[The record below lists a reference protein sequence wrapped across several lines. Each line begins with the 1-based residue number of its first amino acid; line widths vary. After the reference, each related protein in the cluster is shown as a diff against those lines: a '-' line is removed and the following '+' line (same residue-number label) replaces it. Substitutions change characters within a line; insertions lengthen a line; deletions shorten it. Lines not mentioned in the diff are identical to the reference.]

1 MKFKTSDHYHA
12 TVLELKGKFLGSV
25 DGDAFKQTITDLKEN
40 GKTKVV
46 VDLSETEMIDSTGIG
61 MLISALTTMRN
72 AGGDVKIAG
81 LKKRIKNLF
90 LMTRLLG
97 PVFDDYDSVDD
108 ALESFK
114 DSEEAASTG

>member
-25 DGDAFKQTITDLKEN
+25 DGDAFKSVITDLKDD

-46 VDLSETEMIDSTGIG
+46 VDLSETDMIDSTGIG

-97 PVFDDYDSVDD
+97 PVFDDYDTVGDAVD
-108 ALESFK
+108 SFK
-114 DSEEAASTG
+114 EAASTG

>member
-25 DGDAFKQTITDLKEN
+25 DGDAFKEAITQLKEN
-40 GKTKVV
+40 GKTKLV
-46 VDLSETEMIDSTGIG
+46 VDLSDTEMIDSTGIG
-61 MLISALTTMRN
+61 ILISALTTMRN

-108 ALESFK
+108 ALDSFK
-114 DSEEAASTG
+114 EGASAE

>member
-1 MKFKTSDHYHA
+1 MKFKTSDHYHG
-12 TVLELKGKFLGSV
+12 TVLEMKGKFLGSV
-25 DGDAFKQTITDLKEN
+25 DGDAFRKTITDLKEE

-46 VDLSETEMIDSTGIG
+46 VDLSQTDMIDSTGIG

-72 AGGDVKIAG
+72 AGGDVKIAC

-97 PVFDDYDSVDD
+97 PVFDDYDSVDE
-108 ALESFK
+108 ALQSFE
-114 DSEEAASTG
+114 DTSAEAG

>member
-1 MKFKTSDHYHA
+1 MKFKTSDQYHA

-25 DGDAFKQTITDLKEN
+25 DGDAFKQTITELKES

-114 DSEEAASTG
+114 DSEEAASAG

>member
-1 MKFKTSDHYHA
+1 MKFKTSEQYHA
-12 TVLELKGKFLGSV
+12 TVLEMKGKFLGSV
-25 DGDAFKQTITDLKEN
+25 DGDAFKETITELKDA

-46 VDLSETEMIDSTGIG
+46 VDLSQTDMIDSTGIG

-97 PVFDDYDSVDD
+97 PVFDDYDAVED
-108 ALESFK
+108 ALQSFK
-114 DSEEAASTG
+114 NSEEASSSG